1 MEDSTPRREGPTGA
15 VLADTAGFVETK
27 QAVVIVVHQ
36 RLRVAHTPE
45 GDLLGSFLIEKP
57 VSAPSLHSGTNSPSK
72 ITDEI
77 SIEGGAMPRAKPE
90 DRIRQLE
97 KQRARINAEI
107 QRVRSRESQE
117 ERKRDTRRKILA
129 GAMVLDR
136 VARKDLSEKLFKADM
151 DSFLERDQDRALF
164 GLPPRPTD

>member
-1 MEDSTPRREGPTGA
+1 
-15 VLADTAGFVETK
+15 
-27 QAVVIVVHQ
+27 
-36 RLRVAHTPE
+36 
-45 GDLLGSFLIEKP
+45 
-57 VSAPSLHSGTNSPSK
+57 
-72 ITDEI
+72 
-77 SIEGGAMPRAKPE
+77 MPRAKPA

-97 KQRARINAEI
+97 EQRARINAEI

-151 DSFLERDQDRALF
+151 DRFLEREQDRALF
-164 GLPPRPTD
+164 ELPKRPTKQKP